1 MFNFNFLKSKEYTTN
16 AFDFLSTDIHSHI
29 LPGIDDGSKSVDES
43 IKLIEGLYQLGFR
56 KLIATPHIYDIFYK
70 NSNETIKPAFE
81 AVIFE
86 LNRVG
91 WDVELAYS
99 AEYYADEHFE
109 QKVNK
114 DELIP
119 FDENRVL
126 IETSFVAY
134 DQRVEE
140 IIFNL
145 ITSGYRPILAHPERY
160 TYLGNN
166 FKVFKKLVDLGCEL
180 QLNINSLGGYY
191 GAEVEALAKE
201 LMERKLVS
209 YLGTDLHNERHLS
222 FLKEISKKGRLM
234 KQLRQYKWKNHLI
247 N

>member
-1 MFNFNFLKSKEYTTN
+1 MFNFNFLKSKEYITD

-43 IKLIEGLYQLGFR
+43 VKLIEGLHQLGFK

-70 NSNETIKPAFE
+70 NSKETIKPAFE
-81 AVIFE
+81 AVVLE
-86 LNRVG
+86 LNKT
-91 WDVELAYS
+91 DLDIELAYS
-99 AEYYADEHFE
+99 AEYYADEYFE
-109 QKVNK
+109 DKINK
-114 DELIP
+114 NELIP
-119 FDENRVL
+119 FDKNRVL

-140 IIFNL
+140 IVFSL
-145 ITSGYRPILAHPERY
+145 ITSGYKPILAHPERY

-166 FKVFKKLVDLGCEL
+166 LGVFKKLVDLGCEL

-191 GAEVEALAKE
+191 GGEVEALAKE
-201 LMERKLVS
+201 LMDRKLIS

-222 FLKEISKKGRLM
+222 FLKGISKKGRLM
-234 KQLRQYKWKNHLI
+234 KQLRQYKWKNHLLS
-247 N
+247 

>member
-1 MFNFNFLKSKEYTTN
+1 MFDFNFMKRKEYITG

-29 LPGIDDGSKSVDES
+29 VPGIDYGSKSVDEC
-43 IKLIEGLYQLGFR
+43 INLIEGLYQLGFK
-56 KLIATPHIYDIFYK
+56 KLVATPHIHDIFYR

-81 AVIFE
+81 AVVFE
-86 LNRVG
+86 LNKTDL
-91 WDVELAYS
+91 DVELAYS

-109 QKVNK
+109 EKVNK

-119 FDENRVL
+119 LDKNRVL

-140 IIFNL
+140 IVFNL
-145 ITSGYRPILAHPERY
+145 TTREYKPILAHPERY
-160 TYLGNN
+160 TYLRDNLR
-166 FKVFKKLVDLGCEL
+166 VFKKLVDLGCEL

-201 LMERKLVS
+201 LMDRKLVS
-209 YLGTDLHNERHLS
+209 YLGTDLHNERQLR
-222 FLKEISKKGRLM
+222 FLKGISKKGRLM
-234 KQLRQYKWKNHLI
+234 KQLRQYKWKNHLL